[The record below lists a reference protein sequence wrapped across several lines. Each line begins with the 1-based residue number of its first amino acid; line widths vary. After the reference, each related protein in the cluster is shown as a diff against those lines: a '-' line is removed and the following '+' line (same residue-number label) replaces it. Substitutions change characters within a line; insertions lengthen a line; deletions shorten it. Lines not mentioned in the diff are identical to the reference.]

1 MRRYFGTDGVRGVA
15 NELLTPD
22 FALRLGRAIAQQLME
37 TTPHHPPRV
46 LIGRDTRRSGAMLE
60 TALVSGLC
68 SMGVHVISAGVVPT
82 PAVAYLAREGRYDLG
97 VVISASHNPARDNGV
112 KLIGGD
118 GYKFPDEYEAQ
129 IEARLADAPEPFPYP
144 PPDKIGLWQF
154 DERESEQYLLYL
166 LHLMREL
173 TGEREPLRGVHIVV
187 DCANGAA
194 SQYAPV
200 VLHELGAKVS
210 LYGGEP
216 DGDNINLGC
225 GSTHLEALQRAVLE
239 TDADLGVAFDGD
251 ADRALFV
258 DEKGDPVDG
267 DAMMTLWA
275 ITRHQQH
282 TLNPPLVVATEMS
295 NLGMQRRLEAEDIEL
310 RRTKVGDRYVAEA
323 MRATGALIG
332 GEQSG
337 HIIFS
342 ERATTGDGLITM
354 LEILGLYLHYQ
365 KPFSEIAHP
374 FTPYPQKLVTVPVL
388 DKHAW
393 QTHAEIQSLIRET
406 EQMLGARGRLN
417 IRASGTENAIR
428 VMVEAE
434 RMELVDEA
442 ITPLAELIRRALGE
456 NQN

>member
-22 FALRLGRAIAQQLME
+22 FALRLGRAIAQQLLE

-60 TALVSGLC
+60 TALVSGIT
-68 SMGVHVISAGVVPT
+68 SMGVNATSAGVVPT
-82 PAVAYLAREGRYDLG
+82 PAIAYLAREGHYDLG
-97 VVISASHNPARDNGV
+97 IVISASHNPAHDNGI

-129 IEARLADAPEPFPYP
+129 IEARLAETPEPFPYP
-144 PPDKIGLWQF
+144 PADKIGFWEY

-166 LHLMREL
+166 LHLMREQ
-173 TGEREPLRGVHIVV
+173 TGEREPLRGIHVAV

-194 SQYAPV
+194 SQYALV

-210 LYGGEP
+210 LYAGEP
-216 DGDNINLGC
+216 DGDNINLHC
-225 GSTHLEALQRAVLE
+225 GSTHLENLQRAMLE
-239 TDADLGVAFDGD
+239 TNADIGIAFDGD
-251 ADRALFV
+251 ADRALFC
-258 DEKGDPVDG
+258 DDRGDIVDG
-267 DAMMTLWA
+267 DAIMTLWA
-275 ITRHQQH
+275 LTRHQQN

-295 NLGMQRRLEAEDIEL
+295 NLGMQKRLEAEGIQL
-310 RRTKVGDRYVAEA
+310 HRTKVGDRYVAEA

-354 LEILGLYLHYQ
+354 LETLALWLHHQ

-374 FTPYPQKLVTVPVL
+374 FEPYPQKLVSVPVR
-388 DKHAW
+388 DKHGW
-393 QTHAEIQSLIRET
+393 QSNAEIQAQVQEAERL
-406 EQMLGARGRLN
+406 LGARGRLN
-417 IRASGTENAIR
+417 IRASGTENLIR

-434 RMELVDEA
+434 TPELVDAA
-442 ITPLAELIRRALGE
+442 IEPVVAAVKRALS
-456 NQN
+456 

>member
-22 FALRLGRAIAQQLME
+22 FVLRLGRAIAQQLIE
-37 TTPHHPPRV
+37 TTLHHAPRV

-68 SMGVHVISAGVVPT
+68 SMGVHATSAGIVPT
-82 PAVAYLAREGRYDLG
+82 PAVAYLVREGRYDLG

-144 PPDKIGLWQF
+144 PPDKIGLWQY

-200 VLHELGAKVS
+200 ILHELGAKVS

-225 GSTHLEALQRAVLE
+225 GSTHLETLQRAVLE

-267 DAMMTLWA
+267 DAIMTLWA
-275 ITRHQQH
+275 ITRHRQK
-282 TLNPPLVVATEMS
+282 TLNPPIVVATEMS
-295 NLGMQRRLEAEDIEL
+295 NLGMQRRLEEEGIEL
-310 RRTKVGDRYVAEA
+310 RRTKVGDRYVVEA

-354 LEILGLYLHYQ
+354 LETLALYLHHQ
-365 KPFSEIAHP
+365 QPFSEIAHP
-374 FTPYPQKLVTVPVL
+374 FTPYPQKLVTVPVQ

-393 QTHAEIQSLIRET
+393 QTHAEIQSLIRQT
-406 EQMLGARGRLN
+406 ERMLGTRGRLN

-434 RMELVDEA
+434 RMELVNEA
-442 ITPLAELIRRALGE
+442 IAPLAELIRRVLG
-456 NQN
+456 

>member
-22 FALRLGRAIAQQLME
+22 FALRLGRAIAQQLLE

-60 TALVSGLC
+60 TALVSGIT
-68 SMGVHVISAGVVPT
+68 SMGVNATSAGVVPT
-82 PAVAYLAREGRYDLG
+82 PAIAYLAREGHYDLG
-97 VVISASHNPARDNGV
+97 IVISASHNPARDNGI

-129 IEARLADAPEPFPYP
+129 IEARLAETPEPFPYP
-144 PPDKIGLWQF
+144 PADKIGFWEY

-166 LHLMREL
+166 LHLMREQ
-173 TGEREPLRGVHIVV
+173 TGEREPLRGFHIAV

-210 LYGGEP
+210 LYAGEP
-216 DGDNINLGC
+216 DGDNINLHC
-225 GSTHLEALQRAVLE
+225 GSTHLENLQRALLE
-239 TDADLGVAFDGD
+239 TNADLGVAFDGD
-251 ADRALFV
+251 ADRALFC
-258 DEKGDPVDG
+258 DERGDTVDG
-267 DAMMTLWA
+267 DAIMTLWA
-275 ITRHQQH
+275 ITRRQQDA
-282 TLNPPLVVATEMS
+282 LNPPLVVATEMS
-295 NLGMQRRLEAEDIEL
+295 NLGMQKRLEAEGIQL
-310 RRTKVGDRYVAEA
+310 HRTKVGDRYVAEA

-354 LEILGLYLHYQ
+354 LETLALWLHHQ

-374 FTPYPQKLVTVPVL
+374 FEPYPQKLVSVPVR
-388 DKHAW
+388 DKHGW
-393 QTHAEIQSLIRET
+393 QSNAEIQAQVQEAERL
-406 EQMLGARGRLN
+406 LGTRGRLN
-417 IRASGTENAIR
+417 IRASGTENLIR

-434 RMELVDEA
+434 TPELVDAALTPVVEA
-442 ITPLAELIRRALGE
+442 VRRALS
-456 NQN
+456 

>member
-22 FALRLGRAIAQQLME
+22 FALRLGRAIAQQLIE
-37 TTPHHPPRV
+37 TTPHHVPRV
-46 LIGRDTRRSGAMLE
+46 LMGRDTRRSGAMLE
-60 TALVSGLC
+60 AALVSGLC
-68 SMGVHVISAGVVPT
+68 SMGVHVTSAGVVPT
-82 PAVAYLAREGRYDLG
+82 PAIAYLVREGRYDLG
-97 VVISASHNPARDNGV
+97 VVISASHNPACDNGV
-112 KLIGGD
+112 KLIGSD
-118 GYKFPDEYEAQ
+118 GYKFPDEYEAR
-129 IEARLADAPEPFPYP
+129 IEARLAEAPEPFPYP
-144 PPDKIGLWQF
+144 PPHKIGLWQY

-173 TGEREPLRGVHIVV
+173 TGEREPLRGIHIVV

-194 SQYAPV
+194 SQYAPAI
-200 VLHELGAKVS
+200 LHELGAKVS

-225 GSTHLEALQRAVLE
+225 GSTHLETLQRAMLE

-267 DAMMTLWA
+267 DAIMTLWA
-275 ITRHQQH
+275 ITRHRQK
-282 TLNPPLVVATEMS
+282 TLNPPIVVATEMS
-295 NLGMQRRLEAEDIEL
+295 NLGMQRRLEEEGIEL

-323 MRATGALIG
+323 MRTMGALIG

-342 ERATTGDGLITM
+342 EHATTGDGLITM
-354 LEILGLYLHYQ
+354 LETLALYLHYRQ
-365 KPFSEIAHP
+365 PFSEIAHP
-374 FTPYPQKLVTVPVL
+374 FTPYPQKLVTVPVQ

-393 QTHAEIQSLIRET
+393 QTHAEIQSLIRQT

-434 RMELVDEA
+434 RMEQVNEA
-442 ITPLAELIRRALGE
+442 ITPLAELIRRALG
-456 NQN
+456 

>member
-22 FALRLGRAIAQQLME
+22 FVMRLGRAIAQQLFE
-37 TTPHHPPRV
+37 TTPHSPPRV

-68 SMGVHVISAGVVPT
+68 SMGVHVVSAGVVPT
-82 PAVAYLAREGRYDLG
+82 PAIAYLVREGGYDLG

-112 KLIGGD
+112 KLIGSD
-118 GYKFPDEYEAQ
+118 GYKFPDEYEAR
-129 IEARLADAPEPFPYP
+129 IETRLVEAPEPFPYP
-144 PPDKIGLWQF
+144 PPDRIGLWQF

-166 LHLMREL
+166 LHLMRTL
-173 TGEREPLRGVHIVV
+173 TGEREPLQGVHLAV

-200 VLHELGAKVS
+200 LLHELGAKLS
-210 LYGGEP
+210 LYGAEP

-225 GSTHLEALQRAVLE
+225 GSTHLETLQNAVLE
-239 TDADLGVAFDGD
+239 TNAHLGVAFDGD

-267 DAMMTLWA
+267 DAIMTLWA
-275 ITRHQQH
+275 ITRHRQH
-282 TLNPPLVVATEMS
+282 ALNPPLVVATEMS
-295 NLGMQRRLEAEDIEL
+295 NLGMQRRLEAEGIQL
-310 RRTKVGDRYVAEA
+310 QRTKVGDRYVAEA

-342 ERATTGDGLITM
+342 ERATTGDGLITL
-354 LEILGLYLHYQ
+354 LEVLNLYLHYQ
-365 KPFSEIAHP
+365 RPFSEIAHP
-374 FTPYPQKLVTVPVL
+374 FTPYPQKLITIPVR

-393 QTHAEIQSLIRET
+393 HTHGEIQSLIRET
-406 EQMLGARGRLN
+406 ERRLAARGRLN

-434 RMELVDEA
+434 TPELVETA
-442 ITPLAELIRRALGE
+442 IAPLAETIRRILG
-456 NQN
+456 

>member
-22 FALRLGRAIAQQLME
+22 FTMRLGRAIAQQLLE

-60 TALVSGLC
+60 TALISGLC
-68 SMGVHVISAGVVPT
+68 SMGVHAVSAGVVPT
-82 PAVAYLAREGRYDLG
+82 PAIAYLVREGHYDLG
-97 VVISASHNPARDNGV
+97 IVISASHNPARDNGV

-129 IEARLADAPEPFPYP
+129 IEARLAEAPEPFPYP

-166 LHLMREL
+166 LHTMREL
-173 TGEREPLRGVHIVV
+173 TGEREPLRGIHIAV

-225 GSTHLEALQRAVLE
+225 GSTHLETLQNAVLE

-267 DAMMTLWA
+267 DAIMTLWA
-275 ITRHQQH
+275 ITRHRQN

-295 NLGMQRRLEAEDIEL
+295 NLGMQRRLEAEGIQL
-310 RRTKVGDRYVAEA
+310 QRTKVGDRYVAEA

-354 LEILGLYLHYQ
+354 LETLGLYLHYQ

-374 FTPYPQKLVTVPVL
+374 FTPYPQKLITIPVR

-393 QTHAEIQSLIRET
+393 QTHAEIQSLIREAERKLET
-406 EQMLGARGRLN
+406 RGRLN

-434 RMELVDEA
+434 TLEMVEA
-442 ITPLAELIRRALGE
+442 TITPVVEAVRRALG
-456 NQN
+456 

>member
-22 FALRLGRAIAQQLME
+22 FALRLGRAIAQQLIE
-37 TTPHHPPRV
+37 TTPHHVPRV
-46 LIGRDTRRSGAMLE
+46 LMGRDTRRSGAMLE
-60 TALVSGLC
+60 AALVSGLC
-68 SMGVHVISAGVVPT
+68 SMGVHVTSAGVVPT
-82 PAVAYLAREGRYDLG
+82 PAIAYLVREGRYDLG
-97 VVISASHNPARDNGV
+97 VVISASHNPACDNGV
-112 KLIGGD
+112 KLIGSD
-118 GYKFPDEYEAQ
+118 GYKFPDEYEAR
-129 IEARLADAPEPFPYP
+129 IEACLAEAPEPFPYP
-144 PPDKIGLWQF
+144 PPHKIGLWQY

-173 TGEREPLRGVHIVV
+173 TGEREPLRGIHIVV

-194 SQYAPV
+194 SQYAPAI
-200 VLHELGAKVS
+200 LHELGAKVS

-225 GSTHLEALQRAVLE
+225 GSTHLETLQRAMLE

-267 DAMMTLWA
+267 DAIMTLWA
-275 ITRHQQH
+275 ITRHRQK
-282 TLNPPLVVATEMS
+282 TLNPPIVVATEMS
-295 NLGMQRRLEAEDIEL
+295 NLGMQRRLEEEGIEL

-323 MRATGALIG
+323 MRTMGALIG

-342 ERATTGDGLITM
+342 EHATTGDGLITM
-354 LEILGLYLHYQ
+354 LETLALYLHYRQ
-365 KPFSEIAHP
+365 PFSEIAHP
-374 FTPYPQKLVTVPVL
+374 FTPYPQKLVTVPVQ

-393 QTHAEIQSLIRET
+393 QTHAEIQSLIRQT

-434 RMELVDEA
+434 RMEQVNEA
-442 ITPLAELIRRALGE
+442 ITPLAELIRRALG
-456 NQN
+456 

>member
-1 MRRYFGTDGVRGVA
+1 MKRYFGTDGVRGVA
-15 NELLTPD
+15 NDLLTPD
-22 FALRLGRAIAQQLME
+22 FALRLGRAIAQQLLA
-37 TTPHHPPRV
+37 TAPHHPPRV

-60 TALVSGLC
+60 AALVSGIT
-68 SMGVHVISAGVVPT
+68 SMGVNATSAGVVPT
-82 PAVAYLAREGRYDLG
+82 PAVAYLAREGHYDLG
-97 VVISASHNPARDNGV
+97 IVISASHNPAHDNGI

-129 IEARLADAPEPFPYP
+129 IEARLAETPEPFPYP
-144 PPDKIGLWQF
+144 PADKIGFWEY

-166 LHLMREL
+166 LHLMREQ
-173 TGEREPLRGVHIVV
+173 TGEREPLHGIHVAL

-210 LYGGEP
+210 LYAGEP
-216 DGDNINLGC
+216 DGDNINLHC
-225 GSTHLEALQRAVLE
+225 GSTHLENLQRAMLE
-239 TDADLGVAFDGD
+239 TNADIGIAFDGD
-251 ADRALFV
+251 ADRALFC
-258 DEKGDPVDG
+258 DERGDIVDG
-267 DAMMTLWA
+267 DAIMTLWA
-275 ITRHQQH
+275 LTRHQQN

-295 NLGMQRRLEAEDIEL
+295 NLGMQKRLEAEGIQL
-310 RRTKVGDRYVAEA
+310 HRTKVGDRYVAEA

-354 LEILGLYLHYQ
+354 LETLALWLHHQ

-374 FTPYPQKLVTVPVL
+374 FEPYPQKLVSVPVR
-388 DKHAW
+388 DKHSW
-393 QTHAEIQSLIRET
+393 QTHSEIQAKIQEAERL
-406 EQMLGARGRLN
+406 LGTRGRLN
-417 IRASGTENAIR
+417 IRASGTENLIR

-434 RMELVDEA
+434 TPELVDAALTPVVEA
-442 ITPLAELIRRALGE
+442 VRRALS
-456 NQN
+456 

>member
-22 FALRLGRAIAQQLME
+22 FALRLGRAIAQQLLE

-60 TALVSGLC
+60 TALVSGFC
-68 SMGVHVISAGVVPT
+68 SMGVHVTSAGVVPT

-144 PPDKIGLWQF
+144 TPDKIGLWQF

-166 LHLMREL
+166 LHLMREM

-216 DGDNINLGC
+216 NGDNINLGC
-225 GSTHLEALQRAVLE
+225 GSTHLETLQRAVLE

-275 ITRHQQH
+275 ITRHKQH

-295 NLGMQRRLEAEDIEL
+295 NLGMQRRLEAEGIEL

-354 LEILGLYLHYQ
+354 LETLGLYLHYQ

-374 FTPYPQKLVTVPVL
+374 FTPYPQKLITVPVQ

-393 QTHAEIQSLIRET
+393 QTHAEIQSLMRET

-434 RMELVDEA
+434 RMELVNEA
-442 ITPLAELIRRALGE
+442 ITPLAELIRRALG
-456 NQN
+456 

>member
-15 NELLTPD
+15 NELLTPE
-22 FALRLGRAIAQQLME
+22 FAMRLGRAIGQQLLE
-37 TTPHHPPRV
+37 TAPHDAPRV
-46 LIGRDTRRSGAMLE
+46 LMGRDTRRSGAMLE
-60 TALVSGLC
+60 AALVSGLC
-68 SMGVHVISAGVVPT
+68 AVGVHATSAGVVPT
-82 PAVAYLAREGRYDLG
+82 PAVAYLVREGHYDLG
-97 VVISASHNPARDNGV
+97 IVISASHNPARDNGV

-118 GYKFPDEYEAQ
+118 GYKFPDEYEAH
-129 IEARLADAPEPFPYP
+129 IEARLQNAPEPFPYP
-144 PPDKIGLWQF
+144 SPDRIGVWLF

-166 LHLMREL
+166 LHTMREL
-173 TGEREPLRGVHIVV
+173 TGDREPLRGVHIAV

-225 GSTHLEALQRAVLE
+225 GSTHLETLQRAVLE
-239 TDADLGVAFDGD
+239 TDAELGVAFDGD
-251 ADRALFV
+251 ADRALFC
-258 DEKGDPVDG
+258 DEKGDPIDG
-267 DAMMTLWA
+267 DAIMTLWA
-275 ITRHQQH
+275 ITRRQLNA
-282 TLNPPLVVATEMS
+282 LNPPIVVATEMS
-295 NLGMQRRLEAEDIEL
+295 NLGMQRRLEAEGIAL
-310 RRTKVGDRYVAEA
+310 QRTQVGDRYVAEA

-354 LEILGLYLHYQ
+354 LETLGLYLHYQ
-365 KPFSEIAHP
+365 QPFSQIAHP
-374 FTPYPQKLVTVPVL
+374 FEPYPQKLITIPVQ

-393 QTHAEIQSLIRET
+393 QSHPIIQDRIRAVEA
-406 EQMLGARGRLN
+406 MLHVRGRLN
-417 IRASGTENAIR
+417 VRASGTENAVR

-434 RMELVDEA
+434 TMELVEEA
-442 ITPLAELIRRALGE
+442 IAPIVQAIQETLA
-456 NQN
+456 

>member
-22 FALRLGRAIAQQLME
+22 FALRLGRAIAQQLIE
-37 TTPHHPPRV
+37 TTPHHVPRV
-46 LIGRDTRRSGAMLE
+46 LMGRDTRRSGAMLE
-60 TALVSGLC
+60 AALVSGLC
-68 SMGVHVISAGVVPT
+68 SMGVHVTSAGVVPT
-82 PAVAYLAREGRYDLG
+82 PAIAYLVREGRYDLG
-97 VVISASHNPARDNGV
+97 VVISASHNPACDNGV
-112 KLIGGD
+112 KLIGSD
-118 GYKFPDEYEAQ
+118 GYKFPDEYEAR
-129 IEARLADAPEPFPYP
+129 IEARLAEAPEPFPYP
-144 PPDKIGLWQF
+144 PPHKIGLWQY

-173 TGEREPLRGVHIVV
+173 TGEREPLRGIHIVV

-194 SQYAPV
+194 SQYAPAI
-200 VLHELGAKVS
+200 LHELGAKVS

-225 GSTHLEALQRAVLE
+225 GSTHLETLQRAMLE

-267 DAMMTLWA
+267 DAIMTLWA
-275 ITRHQQH
+275 ITRHRQK
-282 TLNPPLVVATEMS
+282 TLNPPIVVATEMS
-295 NLGMQRRLEAEDIEL
+295 NLGMQRRLEEEGIEL

-323 MRATGALIG
+323 MRTMGALIG

-342 ERATTGDGLITM
+342 EHATTGDGLITM
-354 LEILGLYLHYQ
+354 LETLALYLHYRQ
-365 KPFSEIAHP
+365 PFSEIAHP
-374 FTPYPQKLVTVPVL
+374 FTPYPQKLVTVPVQ

-393 QTHAEIQSLIRET
+393 QTHAEIQSLIRQT
-406 EQMLGARGRLN
+406 EQMLGTRGRLN

-434 RMELVDEA
+434 RMEQVNEA
-442 ITPLAELIRRALGE
+442 ITPLAELIRRALG
-456 NQN
+456 

>member
-22 FALRLGRAIAQQLME
+22 FALRLGRAIALQLLE

-60 TALVSGLC
+60 TALVSGIT
-68 SMGVHVISAGVVPT
+68 SMGVNATSAGVVPT
-82 PAVAYLAREGRYDLG
+82 PAIAYLAREGHYDLG
-97 VVISASHNPARDNGV
+97 IVISASHNPARDNGI

-129 IEARLADAPEPFPYP
+129 IEARLAAMPEPFPYP
-144 PPDKIGLWQF
+144 PADKIGFWEY

-166 LHLMREL
+166 LHLMREQ
-173 TGEREPLRGVHIVV
+173 TGEREPLRGMHVAV

-210 LYGGEP
+210 LYAGEP
-216 DGDNINLGC
+216 DGDNINLHC
-225 GSTHLEALQRAVLE
+225 GSTHLENLQRALLE
-239 TDADLGVAFDGD
+239 TNADLGVAFDGD
-251 ADRALFV
+251 ADRALFC
-258 DEKGDPVDG
+258 DERGDTVDG
-267 DAMMTLWA
+267 DAIMTLWA
-275 ITRHQQH
+275 ITRRQQDA
-282 TLNPPLVVATEMS
+282 LNPPLVVATEMS
-295 NLGMQRRLEAEDIEL
+295 NLGMQKRLEADGIQL
-310 RRTKVGDRYVAEA
+310 HRTKVGDRYVAEA

-354 LEILGLYLHYQ
+354 LETLAVWLHHQ

-374 FTPYPQKLVTVPVL
+374 FEPYPQKLVSVPVR
-388 DKHAW
+388 DKHGW
-393 QTHAEIQSLIRET
+393 QSHSEIQAQIQEAERL
-406 EQMLGARGRLN
+406 LGARGRLSV
-417 IRASGTENAIR
+417 RASGTENLIR

-434 RMELVDEA
+434 TPELVDAALTPVVEA
-442 ITPLAELIRRALGE
+442 VRRALS
-456 NQN
+456 

>member
-15 NELLTPD
+15 NDLLTPD
-22 FALRLGRAIAQQLME
+22 FALRLGRAIAQQLLA
-37 TTPHHPPRV
+37 TAPHHPPRV

-60 TALVSGLC
+60 AALVSGIT
-68 SMGVHVISAGVVPT
+68 SMGVNATSAGVVPT
-82 PAVAYLAREGRYDLG
+82 PAVAYLAREGHYDLG
-97 VVISASHNPARDNGV
+97 IVISASHNPAHDNGI

-129 IEARLADAPEPFPYP
+129 IEARLAETPEPFPYP
-144 PPDKIGLWQF
+144 PADKIGFWEY

-166 LHLMREL
+166 LHLMREQ
-173 TGEREPLRGVHIVV
+173 TGEREPLRGLHIAV

-210 LYGGEP
+210 LYAGEP
-216 DGDNINLGC
+216 DGDNINLHC
-225 GSTHLEALQRAVLE
+225 GSTHPENLQRAMLE
-239 TDADLGVAFDGD
+239 TNADIGIAFDGD
-251 ADRALFV
+251 ADRALFC
-258 DEKGDPVDG
+258 DDRGDIVDG
-267 DAMMTLWA
+267 DAIMTLWA
-275 ITRHQQH
+275 LTRHQQN

-295 NLGMQRRLEAEDIEL
+295 NLGMQKRLEAEGIQL
-310 RRTKVGDRYVAEA
+310 HRTKVGDRYVAEA

-354 LEILGLYLHYQ
+354 LETLALWLHHQ

-374 FTPYPQKLVTVPVL
+374 FEPYPQKLVSVPVR
-388 DKHAW
+388 DKHGW
-393 QTHAEIQSLIRET
+393 QSNAEIQAQVQEAERL
-406 EQMLGARGRLN
+406 LGARGRLN
-417 IRASGTENAIR
+417 IRASGTENLIR

-434 RMELVDEA
+434 TPELVDAA
-442 ITPLAELIRRALGE
+442 IEPVVAAVKRALS
-456 NQN
+456 